1 MASGKSYDRRGMPA
15 REALRALIRAAPL
28 VRPHLPDLVELTVN
42 RVIDTI
48 PFYRDTTVIG
58 RDDLKKFA
66 QDNFEHIIGYD
77 PDKPRPIRS
86 PPSEM
91 GRAHAE
97 SGAPLADLLSAYKIG
112 FALLWETITRELITT
127 GILESAD
134 VAGIAS
140 TLFWR
145 ASEFGEEII
154 EGHREAT
161 TEILLRAEHERSAMV
176 EALITG
182 TLVEQPAIWETA
194 SRLDIPYTG
203 HFLVVVAA
211 AVLGG
216 DPLPG
221 IGPRLGQ
228 IKVASAWRLSP
239 HQVVGVLSLR
249 DPDPTPVVERLAASG
264 TGYVGLSP
272 LFTNLDSAP
281 RAFYLA
287 EIALRS
293 TPHPDVKVRQFDD
306 TPFAMLVAAA
316 PDASAAIMR
325 NVLGRFLDQPIQDQ
339 ETLLDTFSMWLQC
352 SGSATETAARLYCH
366 PNTVR
371 HRLHRLT
378 EWTGRPID
386 DPAKV
391 GELTAALYTWRLIG
405 GRVQPLE

>member
-1 MASGKSYDRRGMPA
+1 MPA
-15 REALRALIRAAPL
+15 RRALRSLIRTAPL
-28 VRPHLPDLVELTVN
+28 LRPHLHDLVEETVD

-48 PFYRDTTVIG
+48 SFYRDTSVIS
-58 RDDLKKFA
+58 RDELKKFA
-66 QDNFEHIIGYD
+66 SENFEHIIGYD
-77 PDKPRPIRS
+77 PTASRAVPS
-86 PPSEM
+86 PPREM

-97 SGAPLADLLSAYKIG
+97 HGAPLADLLSAYKIG

-127 GILESAD
+127 GALTASDIAD
-134 VAGIAS
+134 VA
-140 TLFWR
+140 TVLFWR
-145 ASEFGEEII
+145 ASEFGEEIV

-161 TEILLRAEHERSAMV
+161 TEILLRSEHERSAMV

-194 SRLDIPYTG
+194 SRLDIPYNG
-203 HFLVVVAA
+203 HFLVAVAA
-211 AVLGG
+211 AAPLGG

-221 IGPRLGQ
+221 IGTRLGQ

-239 HQVVGVLSLR
+239 HQVVGVLSLP
-249 DPDPTPVVERLAASG
+249 DPDPTPVVKRLESCSSG
-264 TGYVGLSP
+264 HVGLSP
-272 LFTNLDSAP
+272 PFTNLGSAP

-316 PDASAAIMR
+316 PDAATAIMR
-325 NVLGRFLDQPIQDQ
+325 NVLGRFLDQPVHDQ
-339 ETLLDTFSMWLQC
+339 ATLLETFSMWLRC
-352 SGSATETAARLYCH
+352 SGSATETATRLFCH

-378 EWTGRPID
+378 EWTGRAID
-386 DPAKV
+386 DPADV

>member
-1 MASGKSYDRRGMPA
+1 MPA
-15 REALRALIRAAPL
+15 RRALRALIRAAPL
-28 VRPHLPDLVELTVN
+28 LRPHLHDLVQETVD

-48 PFYRDTTVIG
+48 PFYRDTSVIS
-58 RDDLKKFA
+58 RDELKKFA

-77 PDKPRPIRS
+77 PAQPRPVRS
-86 PPSEM
+86 PPREM

-97 SGAPLADLLSAYKIG
+97 HGAPLADLLSAYKIG
-112 FALLWETITRELITT
+112 FALLWETITRELIATDV
-127 GILESAD
+127 LASAD
-134 VAGIAS
+134 VADVA
-140 TLFWR
+140 TALFWR
-145 ASEFGEEII
+145 ASEFGEEIV

-161 TEILLRAEHERSAMV
+161 TEILLRTEHERSAMV

-203 HFLVVVAA
+203 HFLVAVAA
-211 AVLGG
+211 AAPLGG

-221 IGPRLGQ
+221 IGTKLGR

-239 HQVVGVLSLR
+239 HQVVGMLSLP
-249 DPDPTPVVERLAASG
+249 DPDPTAVMERLEACSMG
-264 TGYVGLSP
+264 HVGLSP
-272 LFTNLDSAP
+272 LFTNLGSAP

-316 PDASAAIMR
+316 PDVAAAIMR
-325 NVLGRFLDQPIQDQ
+325 NVLGPFLDQPIQDQ
-339 ETLLDTFSMWLQC
+339 ETLLETFSMWLQC

-386 DPAKV
+386 NPAKV

-405 GRVQPLE
+405 SRVQPLE

>member
-1 MASGKSYDRRGMPA
+1 MSARR
-15 REALRALIRAAPL
+15 ALRSLIRIAPL
-28 VRPHLPDLVELTVN
+28 LRPHLHELVEHTVD
-42 RVIDTI
+42 RVVETI

-58 RDDLKKFA
+58 RDELRKFA

-77 PDKPRPIRS
+77 PDRVPSSQS
-86 PPSEM
+86 PPREM

-97 SGAPLADLLSAYKIG
+97 HGAPLPDLLSAYKLG
-112 FALLWETITRELITT
+112 FALLWETITRELVAN
-127 GILESAD
+127 GRLASAD
-134 VAGIAS
+134 VADVA
-140 TLFWR
+140 TALFWR
-145 ASEFGEEII
+145 AAEFGEEIV

-182 TLVEQPAIWETA
+182 TLVEQPAVWETA
-194 SRLDIPYTG
+194 SRLDIPYNG
-203 HFLVVVAA
+203 HFLVAVAA
-211 AVLGG
+211 ADPLGG

-221 IGPRLGQ
+221 VASRLGQ
-228 IKVASAWRLSP
+228 IKVSSAWRLSP
-239 HQVVGVLSLR
+239 HHAVGVLSLR
-249 DPDPTPVVERLAASG
+249 DPHPTPVVERLAACS
-264 TGYVGLSP
+264 TAHVGVSP
-272 LFTNLDSAP
+272 LFTSLESAP

-306 TPFAMLVAAA
+306 TPFAVLVAAA
-316 PDASAAIMR
+316 PEAAAAVMR
-325 NVLGRFLDQPIQDQ
+325 NVLGRFLDQPARDQ
-339 ETLLDTFSMWLQC
+339 ETLLETFEMWLQC
-352 SGSATETAARLYCH
+352 GGSATDAAARMYCH

-405 GRVQPLE
+405 GRVQPLA